1 MAYTLAQMTQ
11 AVQDF
16 TQNSESS
23 FVNNI
28 PNFIR
33 NAEDLILYS
42 VDLDNFRKNTSGTMS
57 SGNSYLAKPTD
68 YMSAFSLSI
77 TKNGAKE
84 FLLIK
89 DVNFLQE
96 FDPSAASGTPKY
108 YAPFDTSYFLIAP
121 TPDANYP
128 VELHYFYRPVSLAD
142 SGSSGTTWLS
152 TNAPTCLLYG
162 VLVEAY
168 TYMKGDADMMGLYQ
182 QQFVNYLGRL
192 KDFGEARENTDAFR
206 VGLPLKART

>member
-1 MAYTLAQMTQ
+1 MAYTLAQLTQ
-11 AVQDF
+11 AVQDY

-33 NAEDLILYS
+33 NTEDLILYS
-42 VDLDNFRKNTSGTMS
+42 VDLDVFRKNQTGTMS
-57 SGNSYLAKPTD
+57 SSNKYLAKPTD

-77 TKNGAKE
+77 TKDGAKE

-89 DVNFLQE
+89 DVNFVQE
-96 FDPSAASGTPKY
+96 FDPSAATGTPKY
-108 YAPFDTSYFLIAP
+108 YAPFDSGYFLIAP
-121 TPDANYP
+121 TPDASYD
-128 VELHYFYRPVSLAD
+128 VELHYYYRPTSLAD
-142 SGSSGTTWLS
+142 SGDSGTTWLS

-162 VLVEAY
+162 TLVEAY
-168 TYMKGDADMMGLYQ
+168 TYMKGEPDMLGLYQ

-192 KDFGEARENTDAFR
+192 KDFGEARENTDAYR
-206 VGLPLKART
+206 MGLPLKART

>member
-1 MAYTLAQMTQ
+1 MAYTLAQLTQ
-11 AVQDF
+11 AVEDY
-16 TQNSESS
+16 TQNTESS

-42 VDLDNFRKNTSGTMS
+42 VDLDYFRKNTTGTMT
-57 SGNSYLAKPTD
+57 SGNKYLAKPTD
-68 YMSAFSLSI
+68 YLSSFSLSF
-77 TKNGAKE
+77 TKDGAKE

-89 DVNFLQE
+89 DVNFLQA

-108 YAPFDTSYFLIAP
+108 YAPFDSSYFLVAP
-121 TPDANYP
+121 TPDDNYE
-128 VELHYFYRPVSLAD
+128 VELHYFYRPTSLAD

-162 VLVEAY
+162 TLVEAY
-168 TYMKGDADMMGLYQ
+168 TYMKGDADMLGLYQ

-192 KDFGEARENTDAFR
+192 KDFAEARENTDAYR